1 MTSKE
6 FIPLNRPTPT
16 SFPIHLSWSPCM
28 WFFYQVLLSRD
39 AILTAK
45 FISPQNFCWTSVPAR
60 GTWFIIGTRRC

>member
-28 WFFYQVLLSRD
+28 WFLPGTFESRRDISHYGLHLL
-39 AILTAK
+39 AFATK
-45 FISPQNFCWTSVPAR
+45 FISPQILLDLGS
-60 GTWFIIGTRRC
+60 GTTY